1 MTTTFERLRAL
12 LIRDYHFAPESLTLE
27 APLEELGID
36 SLGVADLLFNIED
49 EFHVSLPSE
58 PVGLLNIGDVVRFID
73 ALVDAQEGDTL
84 PPANLAAAPSPA
96 P

>member
-12 LIRDYHFAPESLTLE
+12 LIKDYHFAPESLTLE

-49 EFHVSLPSE
+49 EFHVSLPNQ
-58 PVGLLNIGDVVRFID
+58 PVALLNIGDVVRFID
-73 ALVDAQEGDTL
+73 ELIDAQEGDTV
-84 PPANLAAAPSPA
+84 PPASFISPLSPA